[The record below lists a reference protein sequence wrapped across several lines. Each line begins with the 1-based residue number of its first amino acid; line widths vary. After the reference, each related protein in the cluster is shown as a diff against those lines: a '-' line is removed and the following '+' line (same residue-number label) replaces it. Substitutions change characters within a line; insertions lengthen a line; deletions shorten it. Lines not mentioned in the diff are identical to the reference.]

1 MFGNEADVWVG
12 RQYGPYQIT
21 ELLGRGTVSH
31 VYRAETR
38 DRGEVALKVLTPFAE
53 ARAEVRALFEQEY
66 ELMARLDHPNV
77 LRALQAGVI
86 AQTHYMEI
94 ELIDGETMWDKVQ
107 RKGRLTV
114 AESVRIVQ
122 QMCSALDH
130 VHAKRIVHRDVKPSN
145 IMLTTEDH
153 GDLDRAILFDFGLS
167 HDLDGPPA
175 PEGRVFGSPL
185 FLAPEQAVAGP
196 VDARTDLYSLGAT
209 LYRLTVGAAPF
220 YGDRNELL
228 HAHVK
233 LTPPDPRER
242 GVSPELSDIVL
253 QSMSKDPAD
262 RFQTGTDFAAA
273 LAGIEIPEHDP
284 AEKKGLL
291 RRLGNRS

>member
-21 ELLGRGTVSH
+21 ELLGRGTVAH

-38 DRGEVALKVLTPFAE
+38 GRGEVALKVLTPFAE

-77 LRALQAGVI
+77 LETYQAGVI
-86 AQTHYMEI
+86 AHTHYMEI
-94 ELIDGETMWDKVQ
+94 ELIEGETVWDKVQ
-107 RKGRLTV
+107 RLVRLPV
-114 AESVRIVQ
+114 EESIRIVQ

-130 VHAKRIVHRDVKPSN
+130 VHAHHIVHRDVKPSN
-145 IMLTTEDH
+145 IMLAHDDGSSAE
-153 GDLDRAILFDFGLS
+153 RAVLFDFGLS
-167 HDLDGPPA
+167 HDLDGPPS

-196 VDARTDLYSLGAT
+196 VDGRTDLYALGT
-209 LYRLTVGAAPF
+209 SLYRLVVGAAPF
-220 YGDRNELL
+220 YGDRNDLL

-233 LTPPDPRER
+233 LDPPDPRNS
-242 GVSPELSDIVL
+242 GVHPDLADIIL
-253 QSMSKDPAD
+253 QAMAKDPD
-262 RFQTGTDFAAA
+262 ERFQSGADLAAA
-273 LAGIEIPEHDP
+273 LATIDVEQAEP
-284 AEKKGLL
+284 ARKKGLL
-291 RRLGNRS
+291 KRLGTKH